1 MVILQIDMKGRISM
15 LLSLIRSQ
23 NFDIISVIIYI
34 ISVLIVIFLVNPL
47 HECAHGFVAYK
58 LGDNTAKNQGRLTLN
73 PIAHIDYMGALL
85 MLLVGFGWA
94 KPVPVNARNFKNPK
108 TGMAITA
115 LAGPVSNFLA
125 AVVFG
130 LCYNGII
137 TILVASDSAIVIGS
151 SVLISNNMA
160 FIEYVLMFFQFLIF
174 INISLAVFNL
184 IPIPPLDGSK
194 ILMAFLSDRTIY
206 KLYQYQMYFSL
217 ALFILIMMGGMSKIL
232 FPLQNWFYGG
242 INWLTSL
249 PFSWAW

>member
-1 MVILQIDMKGRISM
+1 M

-23 NFDIISVIIYI
+23 NFNIISVIIYI
-34 ISVLIVIFLVNPL
+34 LSVLIVIFLVNPL
-47 HECAHGFVAYK
+47 HECAHGFVAAK
-58 LGDNTAKNQGRLTLN
+58 LGDNTAKHQGRLTLN

-108 TGMAITA
+108 AGMAVTA
-115 LAGPVSNFLA
+115 LAGPVSNLLA
-125 AVVFG
+125 AIVFG

-137 TILVASDSAIVIGS
+137 TILAATDSISVIGTT
-151 SVLISNNMA
+151 VFISNDLA
-160 FIEYVLMFFQFLIF
+160 FMEYILMFFQFLIF

-194 ILMAFLSDRTIY
+194 ILMAFLPDRIIY
-206 KLYQYQMYFSL
+206 KLYQYQMYFSF

-232 FPLQNWFYGG
+232 LPLQYLFYNG